1 MTDLPSPSSKN
12 PSQPHPSPSRQDIH
26 LEFVQKL
33 RKVLL
38 RIDDFIHL
46 IVAIFL
52 MSGAVIVLVHSALNL
67 TTLTT
72 DSVLQLINDMLFV
85 VIILELL
92 WIMLSYLGRR
102 RFPIAS
108 FILIGIISTIR
119 RILLVEAQSSY
130 KESERFGMFSY
141 HSLQLILYVVIVLL
155 LVYAYS
161 ILVKISFA
169 NEAENRQHD

>member
-1 MTDLPSPSSKN
+1 MTDLPSPSPKTSS
-12 PSQPHPSPSRQDIH
+12 PPHTPASRPDIH

>member
-1 MTDLPSPSSKN
+1 
-12 PSQPHPSPSRQDIH
+12 
-26 LEFVQKL
+26 
-33 RKVLL
+33 
-38 RIDDFIHL
+38 
-46 IVAIFL
+46 
-52 MSGAVIVLVHSALNL
+52 MSGAVIVLVHSAFSL
-67 TTLTT
+67 TSLKP

-130 KESERFGMFSY
+130 KESERIGDFSF
-141 HSLQLILYVVIVLL
+141 HSIQLILYVIIVLILVFSYSL
-155 LVYAYS
+155 LVR
-161 ILVKISFA
+161 ISVS
-169 NEAENRQHD
+169 NEVENRQHD

>member
-1 MTDLPSPSSKN
+1 MSDLPPPPVKSPGDSS
-12 PSQPHPSPSRQDIH
+12 PASRHDIH
-26 LEFVQKL
+26 LEFVQRL

>member
-1 MTDLPSPSSKN
+1 MTDPDSAKPGRTDS
-12 PSQPHPSPSRQDIH
+12 HAA
-26 LEFVQKL
+26 FVQTL

-38 RIDDFIHL
+38 RVDDIIHL
-46 IVAIFL
+46 IVAVFL
-52 MSGAVIVLVHSALNL
+52 MSGAVIVLVHSAFSL
-67 TTLTT
+67 TSLKP

-130 KESERFGMFSY
+130 KESERIGDFSF
-141 HSLQLILYVVIVLL
+141 HSIQLILYVIIVLILVFSYSL
-155 LVYAYS
+155 LVR
-161 ILVKISFA
+161 ISVS
-169 NEAENRQHD
+169 NEVENRQHD

>member
-1 MTDLPSPSSKN
+1 VSDLPLPPVKPPGDSPSS
-12 PSQPHPSPSRQDIH
+12 SRHDIH

>member
-1 MTDLPSPSSKN
+1 LNDFSPPKSS
-12 PSQPHPSPSRQDIH
+12 PPDTH

-38 RIDDFIHL
+38 RVDDIIHL

-52 MSGAVIVLVHSALNL
+52 MSGAVIVLVHSALSL
-67 TTLTT
+67 TSLKT

-130 KESERFGMFSY
+130 KESERFGDFSY
-141 HSLQLILYVVIVLL
+141 HSLQLILYVVIVLI
-155 LVYAYS
+155 LVFSYS
-161 ILVKISFA
+161 LLVKISVS

>member
-1 MTDLPSPSSKN
+1 MNDPGAPKSPSP
-12 PSQPHPSPSRQDIH
+12 DTH
-26 LEFVQKL
+26 LEFVQKH

-52 MSGAVIVLVHSALNL
+52 MSGAVIVLVHSAFSL
-67 TTLTT
+67 TDLKT

-108 FILIGIISTIR
+108 FILIGIISPIR

-130 KESERFGMFSY
+130 KESERFGDFSY
-141 HSLQLILYVVIVLL
+141 HSLQLILYVVIVLI
-155 LVYAYS
+155 LVFSYS
-161 ILVKISFA
+161 LLVKISVS

>member
-1 MTDLPSPSSKN
+1 MTDLPIPPTERPVVRHDS
-12 PSQPHPSPSRQDIH
+12 H

-52 MSGAVIVLVHSALNL
+52 MSGAIIVLVHSALNL
-67 TTLTT
+67 TSLTT
-72 DSVLQLINDMLFV
+72 EAVLQLINDMLFV

-141 HSLQLILYVVIVLL
+141 HSLQLVLYVVIVLM

>member
-1 MTDLPSPSSKN
+1 MIEPSLPSPPTDVHSA
-12 PSQPHPSPSRQDIH
+12 
-26 LEFVQKL
+26 FVQRL

-46 IVAIFL
+46 IVAVFL
-52 MSGAVIVLVHSALNL
+52 MSGAIIVLVRSAMGLTNL
-67 TTLTT
+67 KTY
-72 DSVLQLINDMLFV
+72 SVLQLINDMLFV

-108 FILIGIISTIR
+108 FILIGIISSIR

-130 KESERFGMFSY
+130 KESESYGMFTS
-141 HSLQLILYVVIVLL
+141 HSIQLILYVVIVLI
-155 LVYAYS
+155 LVFSYS
-161 ILVKISFA
+161 LLVKISGA
-169 NEAENRQHD
+169 NESENRQHD

>member
-1 MTDLPSPSSKN
+1 MNDPGAPKSPSP
-12 PSQPHPSPSRQDIH
+12 DTH

-52 MSGAVIVLVHSALNL
+52 MSGAVIVLVHSAFSL
-67 TTLTT
+67 TDLKT

-130 KESERFGMFSY
+130 KESERFGDFSY
-141 HSLQLILYVVIVLL
+141 HSLQLILYVVIVLI
-155 LVYAYS
+155 LVYSYS
-161 ILVKISFA
+161 ILVKISVG
-169 NEAENRQHD
+169 NETENRQHD

>member
-1 MTDLPSPSSKN
+1 MIDPVSPSP
-12 PSQPHPSPSRQDIH
+12 RQDSH
-26 LEFVQKL
+26 MEFVQRL

-38 RIDDFIHL
+38 RIDDIIHL

-52 MSGAVIVLVHSALNL
+52 MSGAVIVLVHSAMGL
-67 TTLTT
+67 TSLQT

-130 KESERFGMFSY
+130 KESERFGDFSY
-141 HSLQLILYVVIVLL
+141 HSLQLILYVVIVLI
-155 LVYAYS
+155 LVFSYS
-161 ILVKISFA
+161 LLVKISVS

>member
-1 MTDLPSPSSKN
+1 MTDLPSDPSKTS
-12 PSQPHPSPSRQDIH
+12 PPTHPVHSRQDIH

-33 RKVLL
+33 RRVLL
-38 RIDDFIHL
+38 RMDDFIHL
-46 IVAIFL
+46 IVSIFL

>member
-1 MTDLPSPSSKN
+1 MNDFSPPKSS
-12 PSQPHPSPSRQDIH
+12 PPDTH

-38 RIDDFIHL
+38 RVDDIIHL

-52 MSGAVIVLVHSALNL
+52 MSGAVIVLVHSALSL
-67 TTLTT
+67 TSLKT

-130 KESERFGMFSY
+130 KESERFGDFSY
-141 HSLQLILYVVIVLL
+141 HSLQLILYVVIVLI
-155 LVYAYS
+155 LVFSYS
-161 ILVKISFA
+161 LLVKISVS

>member
-1 MTDLPSPSSKN
+1 
-12 PSQPHPSPSRQDIH
+12 
-26 LEFVQKL
+26 
-33 RKVLL
+33 
-38 RIDDFIHL
+38 
-46 IVAIFL
+46 
-52 MSGAVIVLVHSALNL
+52 MSGAVIVLVHSALSL
-67 TTLTT
+67 TSLKT

-130 KESERFGMFSY
+130 KESERFGDFSY
-141 HSLQLILYVVIVLL
+141 HSLQLILYVVIVLI
-155 LVYAYS
+155 LVFSYS
-161 ILVKISFA
+161 LLVKISVS

>member
-1 MTDLPSPSSKN
+1 MNDPASRPQ
-12 PSQPHPSPSRQDIH
+12 SQDVH

-38 RIDDFIHL
+38 RMDDFIHL

-52 MSGAVIVLVHSALNL
+52 MSGAVIVLVHSALSLTNL
-67 TTLTT
+67 KT

-130 KESERFGMFSY
+130 KESERFGEFSY
-141 HSLQLILYVVIVLL
+141 HSLQLILYVVIVLI
-155 LVYAYS
+155 LVFSYS
-161 ILVKISFA
+161 LLVKISVS
-169 NEAENRQHD
+169 NESENRQHD

>member
-1 MTDLPSPSSKN
+1 MSDFTPQKSSP
-12 PSQPHPSPSRQDIH
+12 PDTH

-38 RIDDFIHL
+38 RVDDIIHL

-52 MSGAVIVLVHSALNL
+52 MSGAVIVLVHSALSL
-67 TTLTT
+67 TSLKT

-130 KESERFGMFSY
+130 KESERFGDFSY
-141 HSLQLILYVVIVLL
+141 HSLQLILYVVIVLI
-155 LVYAYS
+155 LVFSYS
-161 ILVKISFA
+161 LLVKISVS